1 MVSFHKYNQSCKTLD
16 NPSDKVCAIDKSE
29 IANVNVFNLV
39 TRINESKA
47 FTKHISF

>member
-1 MVSFHKYNQSCKTLD
+1 MVSFHKCNQSCKILD
-16 NPSDKVCAIDKSE
+16 NPSDKVCAIHKSE
-29 IANVNVFNLV
+29 IANVNVFNMV